1 MAGCLKCGKEV
12 AEGAVFCEECLAVM
26 HRYPVKTG
34 AVAVIQDRPAQR
46 NYILPEDPQDTEV
59 KARLH
64 TLQTTVR
71 WLIVLTVILSA
82 LLLTMT
88 GMLLH
93 STQSEPEK
101 LPIGKNYTT
110 IGQSLTP

>member
-1 MAGCLKCGKEV
+1 MTSKRSI
-12 AEGAVFCEECLAVM
+12 VF
-26 HRYPVKTG
+26 
-34 AVAVIQDRPAQR
+34 
-46 NYILPEDPQDTEV
+46 
-59 KARLH
+59 
-64 TLQTTVR
+64 
-71 WLIVLTVILSA
+71 LSA

-110 IGQSLTP
+110 TGQTQQP